1 VLSSSPHP
9 GVWVEP
15 PTVLRGPV
23 HARAT
28 ADLQLS
34 SDPAALSDGRARRER
49 EFAAGRRCAARAL
62 LDAGARE
69 FTVGVSPDRSPR
81 WPAGFVG
88 SITHSESF
96 AWAAVARDT
105 DLRSLGIDS
114 EPIFDEG
121 ALREAA
127 PIALDASEW
136 RLAGH
141 VDPATHATLVFSAK
155 ESLYKCLNPCTGV
168 FFEFADVRFESVDGG
183 ANEGTFV
190 LSLRNDLAAG
200 FPRGSRFVGRYS
212 RERGHLHTAVEL
224 HRSA

>member
-1 VLSSSPHP
+1 
-9 GVWVEP
+9 
-15 PTVLRGPV
+15 V

-28 ADLQLS
+28 ADLQS
-34 SDPAALSDGRARRER
+34 RDAPAGLPSGRARRER

-62 LDAGARE
+62 LDAGARDLA
-69 FTVGVSPDRSPR
+69 VGISPDRSPR

-105 DLRSLGIDS
+105 DLRSIGIDS
-114 EPIFDEG
+114 EPIFDAG

-136 RLAGH
+136 RLAGDA
-141 VDPATHATLVFSAK
+141 DPATHATLVFSAK

-168 FFEFADVRFESVDGG
+168 FFEFADVRFESMGGG
-183 ANEGTFV
+183 ANDGTFV
-190 LSLRNDLAAG
+190 LCLRNDLAVG
-200 FPRGSRFVGRYS
+200 FPRGTRFLGRYVT
-212 RERGHLHTAVEL
+212 ENGLLHTAVEL
-224 HRSA
+224 HRST